1 MAQKRR
7 GAGSGFR
14 KDERKDS
21 RRDRW
26 ARYGAPTAFLL
37 AATIAILLVRSG
49 LQGAGDSRSP
59 TQTTI
64 VKTTSTSARTTTAK
78 GTPKPKRGTTGASA
92 FYTVAAGDTF
102 GTIASKNGTS
112 VAELERLNPG
122 IKSTSLFIGQKIRVK

>member
-64 VKTTSTSARTTTAK
+64 VKTTPARTTTAK
-78 GTPKPKRGTTGASA
+78 GKPKPKRVTTGASA

-102 GTIASKNGTS
+102 GMIASKNGTS